1 MLDHIN
7 LELKLPKPD
16 YKERLP
22 KLQGRLYELEQAV
35 FQARVP
41 VALVFEGWAAAGK
54 GTTINLLAE
63 RMDARGFHV
72 VPINPPRTAEMAFPW
87 MRRFWLR
94 LPGRGEIVCFDTS
107 WYRRVLIER
116 VAKEVPKRV
125 WRNAYQDILD
135 FEAQL
140 AADGMVIL
148 KFWLHI
154 SEKEQARRFKKL
166 RASKITA
173 WQVSDEDA
181 AQHKKY
187 KEYRFAVEEML
198 GRTDTAHAPWIVVEA
213 TDRRYTQIKVLESI
227 VHALEQRLGPTLA
240 ALSAA
245 TQPERMPVPERV
257 TPVGAVAA
265 LDASVSDNSNAQE
278 DSHA

>member
-7 LELKLPKPD
+7 LDLKLPKD
-16 YKERLP
+16 EYKERLP
-22 KLQGRLYELEQAV
+22 RLQDRLYDLEQAV

-41 VALVFEGWAAAGK
+41 VALIFEGWAAAGK

-63 RMDARGFHV
+63 RLDARGFHV
-72 VPINPPRTAEMAFPW
+72 VPINPPRTAELAYPW

-94 LPGRGEIVCFDTS
+94 LPGRGEIVGFDTS

-116 VAKEVPKRV
+116 VAQEVPKRV

-173 WQVSDEDA
+173 WQVTDEDA
-181 AQHKKY
+181 AQHRHY
-187 KEYRFAVEEML
+187 KEYRIAVEEML

-213 TDRRYTQIKVLESI
+213 TDRRYTQVKIMETI
-227 VHALEQRLGPTLA
+227 VHALEQSLGPKLA
-240 ALSAA
+240 ALAPAA
-245 TQPERMPVPERV
+245 EPEHMPVPDRV
-257 TPVGAVAA
+257 APVE
-265 LDASVSDNSNAQE
+265 ASVSA
-278 DSHA
+278 DSDE